1 MFAGA
6 DTDKN
11 FAMSDEE
18 FKAFAEVS
26 DFDERELQYIKDN
39 FTKNAPGY
47 EIAALGIKGLKAGI
61 AKDEAAINK
70 ADAETAKL
78 QLENITEL
86 QKAEDANNGI
96 LSGALVQSHGYN
108 RRGGFRLPPDDDKDS
123 SAITWNKI
131 ARDTIETGS
140 AKGSVG
146 NFKSNTVNMVLGVMR
161 NTELGNQPDF
171 TKEQALE
178 MLNAENPGAAVNK
191 YRDKFYNSRLQPR
204 EVEKLTE
211 VIEDYWNPMNGKSSA
226 QAQERKAT
234 NDAIDAQRRKDSDGT
249 GDSDKDTAT
258 NALPDESSADFA
270 KGRAEYNRILE
281 AYNASTDDVKA
292 KLDENEEYKALQE
305 KYGDAEKAD
314 ATFNSIVAREKESEP
329 GSASSIASGIMSGK
343 TASEAEAKVLRDSL
357 FDAIKNFSWTP
368 KESKSQKAKLAEL
381 EPAGQA
387 EFKISM
393 DKAIAEFGP
402 KPDMS
407 AIQKKN
413 SEERIEKHWK
423 NQIQTLKR
431 KQDRETRSANAGI
444 QKPDKNKYLEGQENL
459 IDEFGKH
466 ETVEERMAK
475 TKELKSLSKEEI
487 SKREATKT
495 DNLVAD
501 KNSSITRE
509 DAKALETKYNKLAKS
524 KGDPVFNLLMETI
537 SSSTDDVAAEKLW
550 KDEKFKAQMHEVKIT
565 SMAEVKQFIEFTR
578 RVKETDLMN
587 WREVNAGKFTGVDRI
602 DEALMQGKT
611 KELSDADLERLARS
625 GITM

>member
-1 MFAGA
+1 
-6 DTDKN
+6 
-11 FAMSDEE
+11 
-18 FKAFAEVS
+18 
-26 DFDERELQYIKDN
+26 
-39 FTKNAPGY
+39 
-47 EIAALGIKGLKAGI
+47 
-61 AKDEAAINK
+61 
-70 ADAETAKL
+70 
-78 QLENITEL
+78 
-86 QKAEDANNGI
+86 
-96 LSGALVQSHGYN
+96 
-108 RRGGFRLPPDDDKDS
+108 
-123 SAITWNKI
+123 
-131 ARDTIETGS
+131 
-140 AKGSVG
+140 
-146 NFKSNTVNMVLGVMR
+146 
-161 NTELGNQPDF
+161 
-171 TKEQALE
+171 
-178 MLNAENPGAAVNK
+178 
-191 YRDKFYNSRLQPR
+191 
-204 EVEKLTE
+204 
-211 VIEDYWNPMNGKSSA
+211 
-226 QAQERKAT
+226 
-234 NDAIDAQRRKDSDGT
+234 
-249 GDSDKDTAT
+249 
-258 NALPDESSADFA
+258 
-270 KGRAEYNRILE
+270 
-281 AYNASTDDVKA
+281 
-292 KLDENEEYKALQE
+292 
-305 KYGDAEKAD
+305 
-314 ATFNSIVAREKESEP
+314 
-329 GSASSIASGIMSGK
+329 
-343 TASEAEAKVLRDSL
+343 
-357 FDAIKNFSWTP
+357 
-368 KESKSQKAKLAEL
+368 
-381 EPAGQA
+381 
-387 EFKISM
+387 M